1 MATGWLDCHRVRT
14 RSVSRIRI
22 AICLLASC
30 VAVEFGLVGA
40 AAAVNPPAY
49 CTIDATDGG
58 LTGLEGI
65 LVDGVCRPVG
75 SGGGSGG
82 VQVEYRLVGCTANGR
97 AFLNGALVGSCG
109 AGVPGCKLLLEGG
122 QSGRP
127 FIYAYQYQSRR
138 PGQGWVA
145 ESFWCPQTQVP
156 VVVPDAATIRDRVI
170 RLLPQVGIG
179 TAGPSPTT
187 LVNIQTLLWART
199 GTDRGLGRVVIV
211 GRPVWLKIVFD
222 HGSWDF
228 GDGTSA
234 SSAVPGKAYD
244 DAGDPCA
251 QVLCPDYYGHLYRA
265 TGAMTIT
272 LRVSWRASYSLDGTH
287 FQELAGGP
295 ITGPRASTALT
306 VRQARA
312 VLVPNPGD

>member
-1 MATGWLDCHRVRT
+1 VR
-14 RSVSRIRI
+14 RLAFIVGI
-22 AICLLASC
+22 LLANLSF
-30 VAVEFGLVGA
+30 VQ
-40 AAAVNPPAY
+40 PAQ
-49 CTIDATDGG
+49 ATDGG
-58 LTGLEGI
+58 VPCLINVNDGTRHGLEGV

-82 VQVEYRLVGCTANGR
+82 SQIEYRLVACTADGR

-109 AGVPGCKLLLEGG
+109 HDVPGCKLLLEGG

-127 FIYAYQYQSRR
+127 FIYAYLYQSRM
-138 PGQGWVA
+138 PGRDWKN
-145 ESFWCPQTQVP
+145 ESFWCPQTQAP
-156 VVVPDAATIRDRVI
+156 VVVPDAATIRDQAI
-170 RLLPQVGIG
+170 RLLPAVAIG

-199 GTDRGLGRVVIV
+199 GTDRSLGRVVIV

-222 HGSWDF
+222 HGAWDF

-234 SSAVPGKAYD
+234 SSATPGKAYD
-244 DAGDPCA
+244 DAEDPCA

-295 ITGPRASTALT
+295 ITGPLASTALT